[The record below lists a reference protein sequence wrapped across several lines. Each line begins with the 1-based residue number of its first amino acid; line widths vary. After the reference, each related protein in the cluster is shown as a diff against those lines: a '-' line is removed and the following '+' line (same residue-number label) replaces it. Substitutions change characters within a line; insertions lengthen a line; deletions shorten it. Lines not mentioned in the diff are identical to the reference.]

1 MNKWKESE
9 CKYHHFATPNE
20 FMSLMVNN
28 IEAKNNNQTSCAPW
42 WESMT
47 PLSII
52 LLKALNLRL
61 IKTLDLAAH
70 FQEIQRREEQVEVHH
85 ECAMCKIQA
94 MGNPRVQATSS
105 STHNF

>member
-1 MNKWKESE
+1 MNKWKQNE

-61 IKTLDLAAH
+61 IKTGSSGP
-70 FQEIQRREEQVEVHH
+70 FSRNTEERGTGWS
-85 ECAMCKIQA
+85 APWMCNVKNP
-94 MGNPRVQATSS
+94 GNGKP
-105 STHNF
+105 